1 MRYAVDAWPR
11 FSDADVTAARGPKAA
26 VDPSRPYA
34 FFVEPERTAAGRVED
49 VATIFLTNRECP
61 FHCLMCDLWRHTTDA
76 SLAPGMIPAQ
86 IDHALERLPRARHV
100 KLYNNGNFFDRK
112 AVPPEDHAAIAA
124 RVRGFETVIV
134 ENHPK
139 LTGDACLRFRDR
151 LDGRLEVAL
160 GLETIHP
167 EVLERLNKR
176 MTLDDFRRA
185 ATFLRKNDIH
195 VRTFILLRPPFLTE
209 EEGVSWAVRSMAFA
223 FDVGV
228 QCCSVV
234 PTRAGNGMMDRLR
247 RDGWFTPPTLASV
260 EAVMEAGLRMGRG
273 RVFMDLWGIEA
284 FFDCPGCGPARRDRL
299 DRMNR
304 TQALAPPVTCAC
316 REEGHA

>member
-1 MRYAVDAWPR
+1 MKGWPR
-11 FSDADVTAARGPKAA
+11 FSDAGITAARGPKAA

-61 FHCLMCDLWRHTTDA
+61 FRCLMCDLWRHTTDA
-76 SLAPGMIPAQ
+76 PLAPGMIPAQ
-86 IDHALERLPRARHV
+86 IDHALERLPDARHV

-112 AVPPEDHAAIAA
+112 AIPLEDHAAVAA
-124 RVRGFETVIV
+124 CVRGFETVIV

-160 GLETIHP
+160 GLETAHP
-167 EVLERLNKR
+167 EVLDRLNKR
-176 MTLDDFRRA
+176 MTLADFERA
-185 ATFLRKNDIH
+185 VVFLRKNDVD
-195 VRTFILLRPPFLTE
+195 VRAFILLRPPFLTE
-209 EEGVSWAVRSMAFA
+209 EEGVEWAVRSMAFA

-234 PTRAGNGMMDRLR
+234 PTRAGNGIMDRLR
-247 RDGWFTPPTLASV
+247 RDGWFAPPSLASV
-260 EAVMEAGLRMGRG
+260 EAVMEAGLGMGRG

-284 FFDCPGCGPARRDRL
+284 FYDCPRCGPARRARL

-304 TQALAPPVTCAC
+304 TQALAPTVTCTC
-316 REEGHA
+316 REGNDA